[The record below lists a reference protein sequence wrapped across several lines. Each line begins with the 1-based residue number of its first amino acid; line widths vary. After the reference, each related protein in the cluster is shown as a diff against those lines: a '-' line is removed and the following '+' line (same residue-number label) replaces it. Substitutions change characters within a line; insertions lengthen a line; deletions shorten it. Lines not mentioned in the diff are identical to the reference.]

1 MNVGR
6 LISNSFKYPFRN
18 IKKLPILFILF
29 ILVALIPIGMV
40 SDNRYVLVL
49 GIIGFFLFI
58 LIVPGYLLSI
68 VNIGLNESSMFPSI
82 SFAKDIYNTLRLF
95 VLRIVYMIVPAAVF
109 FIVWS
114 TLGVSSIDMLVD
126 FKVHGFLLFIII
138 GLLIVL
144 ITYILFEI
152 LLFFAKARLAYLDS
166 LSEALKVHEVIRDI
180 KNIGVVNIIKW
191 LIAMAIL
198 MIVISFVSSWVMA
211 IPYVGFIVYL
221 GFVIPILES
230 IGNYSLGLLYSNIA
244 EKENELDRFERELDY
259 IKYKRIN

>member
-1 MNVGR
+1 MNVSKI
-6 LISNSFKYPFRN
+6 ISNSFKYPFRN

-40 SDNRYVLVL
+40 SDNRYVLIF
-49 GIIGFFLFI
+49 GIVSFFVFI
-58 LIVPGYLLSI
+58 LIVPGYLLSF
-68 VNIGLNESSMFPSI
+68 VNIGLNESSMFPSL
-82 SFAKDIYNTLRLF
+82 SFGKNIYNSVRLF
-95 VLRIVYMIVPAAVF
+95 LLRIVYMIVPAVVF

-114 TLGVSSIDMLVD
+114 TLGVSGINMLAD
-126 FKVHGFLLFIII
+126 FKVHGFLLFVII

-152 LLFFAKARLAYLDS
+152 LLFFAKARLAYLDN
-166 LSEALKVHEVIRDI
+166 LSEALKVHKVIGDI
-180 KNIGVVNIIKW
+180 RNIGVVNIIKW

-198 MIVISFVSSWVMA
+198 MVVISFVSSAVMA
-211 IPYVGFIVYL
+211 IPYIGFIVYL
-221 GFVIPILES
+221 GIVIPILES

-244 EKENELDRFERELDY
+244 EKENDLDRFERELDY